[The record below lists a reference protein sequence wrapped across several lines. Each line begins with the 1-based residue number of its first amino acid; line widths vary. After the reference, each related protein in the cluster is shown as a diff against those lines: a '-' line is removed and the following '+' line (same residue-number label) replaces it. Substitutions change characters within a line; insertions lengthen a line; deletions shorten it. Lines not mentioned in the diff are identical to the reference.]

1 MHSEERARSK
11 KKHLGIFTTASGEF
25 VDSFEELKV
34 AESVVVMVT
43 MVVDV
48 ESLKIVDP
56 KLCAT

>member
-11 KKHLGIFTTASGEF
+11 KKHLKTFTMASGEF
-25 VDSFEELKV
+25 VDSFEELNV

-48 ESLKIVDP
+48 ESLKIVDQ